1 MYRITVVIRKDI
13 RVECIEDVGGEG
25 FSRLYLCVSAR
36 LKIREVG
43 LPIEAAPKLI
53 EIGAE

>member
-1 MYRITVVIRKDI
+1 MYRITVLIRKDI

-25 FSRLYLCVSAR
+25 FSRLYLSVSAR
-36 LKIREVG
+36 LKIREG
-43 LPIEAAPKLI
+43 DLPIEAAPKLI